1 VSRTARTVAVPV
13 PGGDLAV
20 EVRDSDSA
28 PVLAVHG
35 VSSNA
40 RLWNWLAAEAPELT
54 LVAPD
59 LRGRGA
65 SVAVGGPSSLR
76 RHAEDLLAV
85 LDALQLERV
94 TVCGMSMGGFVAVVL
109 ATTHP
114 DRVRELVLVDG
125 GLPMQTPEGLTP
137 DGVRTAF
144 AAQAGRAAQTFADVD
159 AYADLFLAGTPLLDR
174 DDPLL
179 RDYLAHDLRDGRVR
193 LDPEVL
199 VADAVDTLLG
209 PSPWQDHLTTP
220 TRFLHAEWSTGEGSP
235 PAYPADRVAGF
246 AAQLPALRATELV
259 PAVDHAGC
267 IMTRRGA
274 AAVAAQVRA
283 ALAG

>member
-1 VSRTARTVAVPV
+1 VAVPV
-13 PGGDLAV
+13 PGGDLVV
-20 EVRDSDSA
+20 EVRDGDSA

-85 LDALQLERV
+85 LDELQLERV
-94 TVCGMSMGGFVAVVL
+94 VVCGMSMGGFAAVVL

-114 DRVRELVLVDG
+114 ERVRELVLVDG
-125 GLPMQTPEGLTP
+125 GLAMAAPAGLTPEG
-137 DGVRTAF
+137 VRAAF
-144 AAQAGRAAQTFADVD
+144 AAQAGRAARTFTDVD
-159 AYADLFLAGTPLLDR
+159 DYADLFLAGTPLLDR
-174 DDPLL
+174 ADPLL

-209 PSPWQDHLTTP
+209 ASPWRELAVP
-220 TRFLHAEWSTGEGSP
+220 TRFLHAEWSTGDGSP

-246 AAQLPALRATELV
+246 AAELPALRVTELV
-259 PAVDHAGC
+259 PGVDHAAS
-267 IMTRRGA
+267 IMTGRGA
-274 AAVAAQVRA
+274 VAVARHLRA